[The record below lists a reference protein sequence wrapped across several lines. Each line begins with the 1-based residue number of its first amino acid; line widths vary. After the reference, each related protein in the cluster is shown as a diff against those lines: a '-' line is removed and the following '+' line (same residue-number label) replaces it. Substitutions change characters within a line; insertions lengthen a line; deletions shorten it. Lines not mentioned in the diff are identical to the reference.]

1 MDQELS
7 VIERLTEVG
16 REATRFD
23 FDKMSL
29 SPDTEKFYMNNLAH
43 Y

>member
-1 MDQELS
+1 MDHETS

-23 FDKMSL
+23 FDKL
-29 SPDTEKFYMNNLAH
+29 NFSPDTEKYYLNE
-43 Y
+43 